1 MLTNDQLKITLFEG
15 FTAGEL
21 DELKRIIE
29 VARYSA
35 GEAILR
41 QNHRATNLY
50 IVVTGEV
57 EITHKP
63 YDAPEISVGRLSSGG
78 VFGWSSILGRE
89 VYTSTVTA
97 VEPSSVYRIQAYKLQ
112 QFCELHH
119 ETGVVLLEKIA
130 MSVAQQPAKI
140 HEQIMSMIN
149 LAMTCRED
157 D

>member
-1 MLTNDQLKITLFEG
+1 MLTNEHLKSALFEG
-15 FTAGEL
+15 FSAEEL
-21 DELKRIIE
+21 DELKSIIE
-29 VARYSA
+29 VVQYSA
-35 GEAILR
+35 GETILS
-41 QNHRATNLY
+41 QNRRATNLY
-50 IVVTGEV
+50 IVVSGEV

-63 YDAPEISVGRLSSGG
+63 YDAPAISVGRLSSGG

-89 VYTSTVTA
+89 VYSSTVTTNA
-97 VEPSSVYRIQAYKLQ
+97 PTTVYRIQAYKLQ

-149 LAMTCRED
+149 LAMTSRED
-157 D
+157 V

>member
-1 MLTNDQLKITLFEG
+1 MLKGDLSQLAIFDD
-15 FTAGEL
+15 FTEQEL
-21 DELKRIIE
+21 DELRRIIDKAQYT
-29 VARYSA
+29 AR
-35 GEAILR
+35 ELILR

-50 IVVTGEV
+50 IVISGEV
-57 EITHKP
+57 EILHKP
-63 YDAPEISVGRLSSGG
+63 YDTPQISIGKLASGG

-97 VEPSSVYRIQAYKLQ
+97 ISDCSVYRIPGFKLQ

-130 MSVAQQPAKI
+130 MSVAGQPAKI
-140 HEQIMSMIN
+140 HEQIMDMIS
-149 LAMTCRED
+149 LAMSYRED

>member
-1 MLTNDQLKITLFEG
+1 MLTNEHLKLALFEG
-15 FTAGEL
+15 FSAEEL
-21 DELKRIIE
+21 DELKSIIE
-29 VARYSA
+29 VVQYSA
-35 GEAILR
+35 GETILSQTR
-41 QNHRATNLY
+41 RATNLY
-50 IVVTGEV
+50 IVVSGEV

-63 YDAPEISVGRLSSGG
+63 YDAPAISVGRLSSGG

-89 VYTSTVTA
+89 VYSSTVTTNA
-97 VEPSSVYRIQAYKLQ
+97 PTTVYRIQAYKLQ

-149 LAMTCRED
+149 LAMTSRED
-157 D
+157 V